1 MQRRAGIGMG
11 LSIGCLMGVMLM
23 AGAMAESMPKPETSA
38 LNNEQAAAVA
48 FFNRIAQESTN
59 PYITAVA
66 RENAARLG
74 SGSTVTAM
82 VNRYEVP
89 VIAQPDNSIAVPA
102 ILNEKTMGTF
112 IIDTGS
118 SYTVITPRMA
128 KKLGIEILPD
138 TDRVSIITA
147 NGIIQAP
154 IITLNNVTIG
164 RVRVNGVQAV
174 VQDLGNDLMLSGLL
188 GMNFFK
194 GKSLTIRQNSLILE
208 ESDDSAKVSS
218 R

>member
-1 MQRRAGIGMG
+1 MQRRAGIIMG
-11 LSIGCLMGVMLM
+11 IHIIGLMGMMLF
-23 AGAMAESMPKPETSA
+23 ASSMAEDTIKAETPA
-38 LNNEQAAAVA
+38 LNNDQAAAVA
-48 FFNRIAQESTN
+48 FFNRIAQESSN

-66 RENAARLG
+66 RENAVRLG
-74 SGSTVTAM
+74 SKPPSGVIG
-82 VNRYEVP
+82 NRYEVP
-89 VIAQPDNSIAVPA
+89 VISQPDNSIAVPA
-102 ILNEKTMGTF
+102 VINGKAMGTF

-128 KKLGIEILPD
+128 KKLGVEILPE
-138 TDRVSIITA
+138 TPRVSIITA

-154 IITLNNVTIG
+154 MVTLKNVMIG
-164 RVRVNGVQAV
+164 QVRVSEVQAV
-174 VQDLGNDLMLSGLL
+174 VQDLGHDLMLSGLL

-208 ESDDSAKVSS
+208 EMDDSAKLSS